1 MNKKVL
7 IVEDNI
13 NVFEMLKNSLGSSFQ
28 LVRARSV
35 SEAIGAVEDE
45 GPFDCFVVDLS
56 ILALGLTLEE
66 MVDYQRREGYA
77 FLKNYLW
84 KGILENYKWEGDNPE
99 KVKKLKDKTIIC
111 SRYTIDL
118 RKEERG
124 EIDGIKLVLKD
135 YGFEKKVV
143 DLVKAIC
150 HE

>member
-1 MNKKVL
+1 MKKVL
-7 IVEDNI
+7 IVEDDI
-13 NVFEMLKNSLGSSFQ
+13 NVFEMFKKSLGSSFQ

-56 ILALGLTLEE
+56 ILALGLTPEE
-66 MVDYQRREGYA
+66 MIDYQRREGYA

-84 KGILENYKWEGDNPE
+84 QGKLENYKWEGDNPE
-99 KVKKLKDKTIIC
+99 KVKELKGKTIIC

-118 RKEERG
+118 RKEIRSEA
-124 EIDGIKLVLKD
+124 DGIKMVLKD